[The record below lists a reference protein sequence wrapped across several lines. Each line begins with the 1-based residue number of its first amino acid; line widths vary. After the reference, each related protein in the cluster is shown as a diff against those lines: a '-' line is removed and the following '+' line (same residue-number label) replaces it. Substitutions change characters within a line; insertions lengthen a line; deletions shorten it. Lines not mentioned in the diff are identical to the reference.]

1 MEHSKYKD
9 LIPQSVQF
17 LKVSD
22 LLTARR
28 EKPPWIFFP
37 SKTILKYGSK
47 LTKQDFSAL
56 NDVPLLF
63 LLTTP
68 SGTFYIHI
76 WNTILKILLLTY
88 ISLYPP
94 MLIVYLHLNYLT
106 ETSVNVKLLLF
117 FTDKPTER
125 GFYLRWINCSLPF
138 FYDSLIS
145 MWPQE
150 KLSIAQPSALALV
163 RTRNKNDNLV

>member
-1 MEHSKYKD
+1 MLLAFRSVFWIGRLSWGLDDPKERQLLFSKSYITLSMEHSKYKD

-17 LKVSD
+17 LKISD
-22 LLTARR
+22 LLTARK

-47 LTKQDFSAL
+47 LTKQDLSAL
-56 NDVPLLF
+56 NHVPLLF

-68 SGTFYIHI
+68 CGTFYIHI

-94 MLIVYLHLNYLT
+94 MLIVYLHLNYL
-106 ETSVNVKLLLF
+106 SQ
-117 FTDKPTER
+117 R
-125 GFYLRWINCSLPF
+125 HQ
-138 FYDSLIS
+138 S
-145 MWPQE
+145 M
-150 KLSIAQPSALALV
+150 
-163 RTRNKNDNLV
+163 